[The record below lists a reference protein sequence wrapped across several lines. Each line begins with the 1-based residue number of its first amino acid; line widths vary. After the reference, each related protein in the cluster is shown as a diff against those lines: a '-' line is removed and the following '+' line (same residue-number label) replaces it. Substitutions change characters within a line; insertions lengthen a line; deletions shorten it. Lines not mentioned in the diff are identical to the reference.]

1 MKTFMNSAMVCVEGV
16 GEGILLLFQALSG
29 VLRQRN
35 GSLILQQLL
44 RIGVS
49 SLPVV
54 AIAGFSTGMVLAA
67 QSFFQLA
74 DKGLTEA
81 TGIMVAKAMLTEIG
95 PFLTAFMITGRVGA
109 AICAELGTMRVSEQ
123 ISALRSLEVDPVFY
137 LVTPRLQ
144 AGIIAVPLLTLFNNA
159 MGIFGSFLIATR
171 IFHMSPATFLNPI
184 PIYLSRF
191 DLFTGLA
198 KAVVFALII
207 IGVSCY
213 KGLNTRGGA
222 EGVGKSTTESVV
234 ISYAIILISNFLL
247 TLALNLASPFF
258 Y

>member
-1 MKTFMNSAMVCVEGV
+1 MKNFIETLQEQVEGT
-16 GEGILLLFQALSG
+16 GAGILLLLRALSAIFS
-29 VLRQRN
+29 QRKLD
-35 GSLILQQLL
+35 LILTQMM
-44 RIGVS
+44 RIGVT

-109 AICAELGTMRVSEQ
+109 SICAELGTMRVSEQ
-123 ISALRSLEVDPVFY
+123 ISALRSLEIDPVYF
-137 LVTPRLQ
+137 LVTPRVQ
-144 AGIIAVPLLTLFNNA
+144 AGILAIPLLTLFNNA
-159 MGIFGSFLIATR
+159 MGILGSFLISTR
-171 IFHMSPATFLNPI
+171 VFNMSPATFLNPI

-198 KAVVFALII
+198 KSVVFALII

-247 TLALNLASPFF
+247 TLGLNLATHWF
-258 Y
+258 